1 MTGVNSSGSVSSALV
16 MSGSISGRIHPHVEV
31 RRQWHD
37 KLS

>member
-16 MSGSISGRIHPHVEV
+16 MSGSISGIHPHVEV